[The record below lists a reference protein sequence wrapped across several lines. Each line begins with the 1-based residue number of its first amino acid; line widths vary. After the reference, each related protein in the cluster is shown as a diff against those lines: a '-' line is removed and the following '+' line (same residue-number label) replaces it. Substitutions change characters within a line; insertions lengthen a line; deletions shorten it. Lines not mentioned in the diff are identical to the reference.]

1 MYYNSNN
8 AVLRQPT
15 VGANKVS
22 SIVSYAMN
30 GLFERLENIFEFKSG
45 IKSSAVGYNSEKYEQ
60 LEKIYSMAYTKI
72 NSLEKNINSLYLNC
86 IQYSKTKIKED
97 KYAKNNRKHTIN

>member
-30 GLFERLENIFEFKSG
+30 GLFERLENAFELTSG
-45 IKSSAVGYNSEKYEQ
+45 MKNGAIGYNSKKYEE
-60 LEKIYSMAYTKI
+60 LEKIYSMAYT
-72 NSLEKNINSLYLNC
+72 SM
-86 IQYSKTKIKED
+86 T
-97 KYAKNNRKHTIN
+97 HTN